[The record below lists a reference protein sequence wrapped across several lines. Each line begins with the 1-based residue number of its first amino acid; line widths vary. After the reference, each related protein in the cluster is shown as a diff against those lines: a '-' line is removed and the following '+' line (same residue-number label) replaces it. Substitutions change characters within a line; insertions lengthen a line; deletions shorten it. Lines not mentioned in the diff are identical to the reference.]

1 MLFEADLRLDAGR
14 GEQIE
19 LLVAHATMMSRPI
32 GMSNAGTA
40 AAHFSRPKFADRLER
55 RTPHE

>member
-1 MLFEADLRLDAGR
+1 MAGR

-32 GMSNAGTA
+32 GMSTRAPLPSTFPDQNLPIDLSAE
-40 AAHFSRPKFADRLER
+40 RLTNNVR
-55 RTPHE
+55 N

>member
-1 MLFEADLRLDAGR
+1 
-14 GEQIE
+14 

-40 AAHFSRPKFADRLER
+40 AVHFSRPKFADRLEH